1 MSLEN
6 AICFATG
13 EPPGEEPSCVA
24 ELDLE
29 YSTILSSAG
38 WSSDLVRGEA
48 LLPLVIAQL
57 GTTDT
62 DRETWADQLVLGT
75 VKRVLPLA
83 LDAVDMTDHAQACR
97 SVETFDDAKKV
108 LKAAENSLAAAK
120 GTLASA
126 YALSAVAAAATAV
139 DDTDVASAASA
150 TVYCSNAVFHASGAS
165 ARDALLREAVA
176 VALDAYALTSNKE
189 PSKES
194 HKQSVAL
201 HDIRAHIEQ
210 LILSHKKARESGATM
225 CDVSIVINQLT
236 EILAMLDR

>member
-1 MSLEN
+1 MKIDYEEAKRRLRQIMPMGLTAETEGREPGKMSLEN

-97 SVETFDDAKKV
+97 SVET
-108 LKAAENSLAAAK
+108 
-120 GTLASA
+120 
-126 YALSAVAAAATAV
+126 
-139 DDTDVASAASA
+139 
-150 TVYCSNAVFHASGAS
+150 
-165 ARDALLREAVA
+165 
-176 VALDAYALTSNKE
+176 
-189 PSKES
+189 
-194 HKQSVAL
+194 
-201 HDIRAHIEQ
+201 
-210 LILSHKKARESGATM
+210 
-225 CDVSIVINQLT
+225 
-236 EILAMLDR
+236 